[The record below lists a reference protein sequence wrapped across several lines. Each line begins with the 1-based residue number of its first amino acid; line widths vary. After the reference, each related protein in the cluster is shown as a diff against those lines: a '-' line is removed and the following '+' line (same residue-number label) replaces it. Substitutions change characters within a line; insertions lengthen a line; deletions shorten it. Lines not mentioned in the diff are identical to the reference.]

1 MSSFR
6 RAFLY
11 LKRKRIKTII
21 LFFLILVLAT
31 LSLSAL
37 ALKDAIETAQLNV
50 RQVLGGYFTVEANMT
65 DSDKWLINEYGGKYT
80 GEMPTVDLA
89 ESVAEN
95 LDGLLGYNL
104 YDTFKTRVSKEPGSY
119 DLPFIIC
126 GSNQF
131 DAEFVSDARSSV
143 GSDPDSTDDYN
154 ISFGAHLCTDSA
166 FDYYFMSGGLTLVE
180 GRHIKMEETGVAI
193 IGEEVAKLNGLKIG
207 DTIYLRDRSSYLDS
221 DEKPVYAP
229 VTIVGLFK
237 VNGRSN
243 STLSTDA
250 VENNIFTTQN
260 TLQTYSVYRTGSYS
274 KIHFYAEDPDELEEM
289 AETVSALPQFKDDGD
304 FIVSLDNKE
313 VLAVKKPLENI
324 HRLVTLLIV
333 LILMIGAV
341 ILWLI
346 LSSRIK
352 ERIREAGIL
361 LSIGKGKGDILL
373 QYILEITAVTLVA
386 CAVSIFSGGVIAKT
400 AANTMLEDTITNV
413 LEEQQPP
420 QTDSSQS
427 IFAYVNTDDL
437 QNPDIV
443 GNTAS
448 TQPLTEI
455 SVSIQASDVL
465 LLFIAA
471 LLLAWLAVFI
481 ASIPLF
487 RLKPREILSKMS

>member
-6 RAFLY
+6 RAFLF

-50 RQVLGGYFTVEANMT
+50 RQVLGGSFTVEANMT
-65 DSDKWLINEYGGKYT
+65 DSGKWIISEYGGNYT

-119 DLPFIIC
+119 DLPFILC
-126 GSNQF
+126 GSAL
-131 DAEFVSDARSSV
+131 DASLVSDARSSV
-143 GSDPDSTDDYN
+143 GSDPNSTDDFY
-154 ISFGAHLCTDSA
+154 ISFGVHLCTDSA

-243 STLSTDA
+243 CEFSTDA
-250 VENNIFTTQN
+250 VENKIFTTQN
-260 TLQTYSVYRTGSYS
+260 TLQTYSVYKTGSYS

-304 FIVSLDNKE
+304 FIVSLENKE
-313 VLAVKKPLENI
+313 VLAVKKPLG
-324 HRLVTLLIV
+324 R
-333 LILMIGAV
+333 G
-341 ILWLI
+341 
-346 LSSRIK
+346 
-352 ERIREAGIL
+352 
-361 LSIGKGKGDILL
+361 
-373 QYILEITAVTLVA
+373 
-386 CAVSIFSGGVIAKT
+386 
-400 AANTMLEDTITNV
+400 
-413 LEEQQPP
+413 
-420 QTDSSQS
+420 
-427 IFAYVNTDDL
+427 
-437 QNPDIV
+437 
-443 GNTAS
+443 
-448 TQPLTEI
+448 
-455 SVSIQASDVL
+455 
-465 LLFIAA
+465 
-471 LLLAWLAVFI
+471 
-481 ASIPLF
+481 
-487 RLKPREILSKMS
+487 

>member
-119 DLPFIIC
+119 DLPFILC
-126 GSNQF
+126 GSAL
-131 DAEFVSDARSSV
+131 DASLVSDARSSV
-143 GSDPDSTDDYN
+143 GSDPNSTDDFY
-154 ISFGAHLCTDSA
+154 ISFGVHLCTDSA

-243 STLSTDA
+243 STFSTDA

-260 TLQTYSVYRTGSYS
+260 TLQTYSVYKTGSYT
-274 KIHFYAEDPDELEEM
+274 KIHFYAEDPGDLEEM
-289 AETVSALPQFKDDGD
+289 VETVSALPQFKDDGD
-304 FIVSLDNKE
+304 FIVSLENKE
-313 VLAVKKPLENI
+313 ILAVKKPLENI
-324 HRLVTLLIV
+324 HRLVMLLIV

-386 CAVSIFSGGVIAKT
+386 CTVSIFSGGVIAKT

-455 SVSIQASDVL
+455 SVSIQASDIL